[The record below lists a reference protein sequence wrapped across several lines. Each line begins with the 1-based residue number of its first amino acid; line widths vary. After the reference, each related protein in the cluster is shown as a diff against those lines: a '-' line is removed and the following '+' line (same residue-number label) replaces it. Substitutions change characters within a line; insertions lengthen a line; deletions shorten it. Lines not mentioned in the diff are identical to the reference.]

1 MKTFYHEESLV
12 LMFRRS
18 ERLEKINKKSV
29 SNESSQPNLE
39 GRARKLGRQKKVDKR
54 RSASLP
60 ILRKRT
66 LSSASREDIPLH
78 EQVSLQPTNPG
89 KSDLNLSS
97 DNLETDV
104 SVEWDPSYDKCSPLK
119 DTSDILDLTIAN
131 VAEQVPKD
139 RSDSVAHN
147 TAPADFAILNTSI
160 DSDEFVLPIPSLLT
174 VPGLSAVLET
184 SEEEIESSELEVIAH
199 QPASANTLDRDSNQ
213 GPNVVSC
220 PASTNSSE
228 EDLRLRLRNLINPN
242 MEETDFKESMKELR
256 KGEITIKTMLKE
268 FTAYHVTFEDREG

>member
-1 MKTFYHEESLV
+1 M

-39 GRARKLGRQKKVDKR
+39 GRARKLGRQKKADER

-199 QPASANTLDRDSNQ
+199 QPASANTLDRDST
-213 GPNVVSC
+213 GPKRS
-220 PASTNSSE
+220 
-228 EDLRLRLRNLINPN
+228 
-242 MEETDFKESMKELR
+242 
-256 KGEITIKTMLKE
+256 
-268 FTAYHVTFEDREG
+268 

>member
-39 GRARKLGRQKKVDKR
+39 GRARKLGSQKKVDKR

-104 SVEWDPSYDKCSPLK
+104 SVECRVGP
-119 DTSDILDLTIAN
+119 IL
-131 VAEQVPKD
+131 
-139 RSDSVAHN
+139 
-147 TAPADFAILNTSI
+147 
-160 DSDEFVLPIPSLLT
+160 
-174 VPGLSAVLET
+174 
-184 SEEEIESSELEVIAH
+184 
-199 QPASANTLDRDSNQ
+199 
-213 GPNVVSC
+213 
-220 PASTNSSE
+220 
-228 EDLRLRLRNLINPN
+228 
-242 MEETDFKESMKELR
+242 
-256 KGEITIKTMLKE
+256 
-268 FTAYHVTFEDREG
+268 